1 MHESLATKLR
11 VLRAERGLT
20 VRQVAE
26 LSGVAKE
33 TISQIERGERHPYDR
48 TLAKLAHAYDVPVE
62 ELLEEPVAIAERSL
76 AGSPKGEAPETGP
89 ASPEASPLLEDP
101 RVQDWLE
108 DQDAALLLMSDQDF
122 VDHVAEVH
130 ELEDLETLAGELASE
145 KDRVLTSL
153 NNPDVEKTL
162 FPTHVETFSAKEE
175 RLHEAMRPARG
186 TFYLRSEI
194 RGEYLRRE
202 LAVSNYI
209 RHLYA
214 SRGLEEARR
223 YLREE
228 LVGA

>member
-1 MHESLATKLR
+1 MQLT
-11 VLRAERGLT
+11 RAKEWREARGFTQRGLAAEAGLSEVT
-20 VRQVAE
+20 VARLETGHSSTPSTARKIADALDISVA
-26 LSGVAKE
+26 
-33 TISQIERGERHPYDR
+33 D
-48 TLAKLAHAYDVPVE
+48 
-62 ELLEEPVAIAERSL
+62 LLERPPVPL
-76 AGSPKGEAPETGP
+76 GEAPDQGP
-89 ASPEASPLLEDP
+89 ASPEAPPLLEDP
-101 RVQDWLE
+101 RVQDWLA

-202 LAVSNYI
+202 LAVSN
-209 RHLYA
+209 
-214 SRGLEEARR
+214 
-223 YLREE
+223 
-228 LVGA
+228 